1 MGGRALKAL
10 RVKLLLAFFKLFCPM
25 ISPVAS
31 PEESALPP
39 AEPSS
44 WSRLPTPHG
53 EEAKSERASSR
64 ASSPK
69 EASKSSV
76 AARVST
82 ILSGGADVM
91 RDVVRGS
98 AKKVSAEVGESFD
111 RAKAAL
117 SEPPAPELEALFT
130 SADLPEI
137 AAADPIGSLALRLDH
152 EADLWRSLALRAL
165 SRAALADRIVQTSGI
180 VVGLGAIALAVIAG
194 LGALF
199 GATNVSERLWL
210 ICGALLALSVG
221 VALVTWISG
230 TIRRAQREIAREA
243 MMRADLSEL
252 RLHRIGMVSALF
264 QMDQDAGRQA
274 LLRLERD
281 VSAPPK

>member
-1 MGGRALKAL
+1 MFI
-10 RVKLLLAFFKLFCPM
+10 AFFAWLWLM
-25 ISPVAS
+25 ISAVAS
-31 PEESALPP
+31 PEETVLPP

-44 WSRLPTPHG
+44 WSRLPHSSP
-53 EEAKSERASSR
+53 EELKSERPSARSQPQKDLLQSQP
-64 ASSPK
+64 AL
-69 EASKSSV
+69 SSV
-76 AARVST
+76 TARVST
-82 ILSGGADVM
+82 ILSGGAGVM
-91 RDVVRGS
+91 RDAIRGG
-98 AKKVSAEVGESFD
+98 AKKVSTEVGESLD

-117 SEPPAPELEALFT
+117 SEPSAPELEALFS

-137 AAADPIGSLALRLDH
+137 VSADPIGSLAQRLDH

-199 GATNVSERLWL
+199 GATNVAERLWM
-210 ICGALLALSVG
+210 IGGALLALSVG

-230 TIRRAQREIAREA
+230 TIRNAQREIAREA

-252 RLHRIGMVSALF
+252 RLHRLGMVSALF
-264 QMDQDAGRQA
+264 QMDQEAGRQA

>member
-1 MGGRALKAL
+1 
-10 RVKLLLAFFKLFCPM
+10 
-25 ISPVAS
+25 
-31 PEESALPP
+31 
-39 AEPSS
+39 
-44 WSRLPTPHG
+44 
-53 EEAKSERASSR
+53 
-64 ASSPK
+64 
-69 EASKSSV
+69 
-76 AARVST
+76 
-82 ILSGGADVM
+82 M
-91 RDVVRGS
+91 RDAIRGG
-98 AKKVSAEVGESFD
+98 AKKVSTEVGESLD

-117 SEPPAPELEALFT
+117 AEPSAPELEALFS

-137 AAADPIGSLALRLDH
+137 VSADPIGSLAQRLDH

-199 GATNVSERLWL
+199 GATNVAERLWM
-210 ICGALLALSVG
+210 IGGALLALSVG

-230 TIRRAQREIAREA
+230 TIRNAQREIAREA

-252 RLHRIGMVSALF
+252 RLHRLGMVSALF
-264 QMDQDAGRQA
+264 QMDQEAGRQA